1 MHSIIIA
8 IIILISQRYWLS
20 IPACFFQGSL
30 DIEKKWCNYLSNCS
44 SGNPSPSLFLHSP
57 KLISLQRRAQHPPR
71 KREVL
76 ELRWLG
82 LGKLSSLVP
91 LDVQRSGLFV
101 VSTQAPEAAF
111 RSSCQESQ
119 LYPAICP
126 LDISVVSDNLSSFLS
141 LCDRMR
147 RVF

>member
-8 IIILISQRYWLS
+8 IIVLILQRYWLS

-44 SGNPSPSLFLHSP
+44 SGNPSPSLFLHP
-57 KLISLQRRAQHPPR
+57 PEMISLQRRAQHPPR
-71 KREVL
+71 KREIL

-101 VSTQAPEAAF
+101 VSIQAHNLQPCLLKQLPRVSTLPCNLPSRYF
-111 RSSCQESQ
+111 YSQ
-119 LYPAICP
+119 WP
-126 LDISVVSDNLSSFLS
+126 SF
-141 LCDRMR
+141 
-147 RVF
+147 